1 MSSNT
6 GNNLWL
12 VVGSWTL
19 GVMVSGVIFF
29 TIFNRP
35 VEKVDDIRDDLRVVK
50 IAILILIGLLV
61 IGGIYVGV
69 QS

>member
-1 MSSNT
+1 LSSNT

-50 IAILILIGLLV
+50 IAILILIGLIV
-61 IGGIYVGV
+61 IGGMYVGV

>member
-1 MSSNT
+1 M
-6 GNNLWL
+6 WL

-35 VEKVDDIRDDLRVVK
+35 VEKVDDIRNDLRIVK
-50 IAILILIGLLV
+50 ISILCLIAIIFGV
-61 IGGIYVGV
+61 GIYVGV
-69 QS
+69 

>member
-1 MSSNT
+1 
-6 GNNLWL
+6 L

-35 VEKVDDIRDDLRVVK
+35 VEKVDDIRNDLRIVK
-50 IAILILIGLLV
+50 IAILLLV
-61 IGGIYVGV
+61 VVIIGVGIYVGI
-69 QS
+69 QSGY